1 MLNEELKITDIA
13 SVDNKVPLEKVFQ
26 QINLPSL
33 GRNIFPVVDMA
44 GPKAG
49 VFNLKTDGTDL
60 KLVRKDL
67 EVFDSEPIQTKITQ
81 EAIQDIENMYGG
93 PGTATQYIAKMLKGL
108 ANDQENTK
116 VLAFLKENCAVTDDL
131 ALQAAESPET
141 NMFFLID
148 KIARCT
154 LKINEKFTRSFTTW
168 AVLPQRALG
177 CIMAIFAYQRGMGT
191 EQLSKLFVT
200 DTGSTTF
207 YMNPDSDD
215 TNVYVGIKSVE
226 DPSRS
231 SAFFGS
237 YRSELKWTLD
247 NNSGEKCFWIY
258 NRFGICTSPLHTE
271 TDPMLLKF
279 KVTFA

>member
-1 MLNEELKITDIA
+1 MLNEEIQLTDIA
-13 SVDNKVPLEKVFQ
+13 SVDNKIPLEKTFQ

-33 GRNIFPVVDMA
+33 GRYIFPVVNMA

-49 VFNLKTDGTDL
+49 VFNLKTDDTAL
-60 KLVRKDL
+60 KLVRRDL
-67 EVFDSEPIQTKITQ
+67 EVYASEPIQTEITQ
-81 EAIQDIENMYGG
+81 EAIQDMESMYGNTG
-93 PGTATQYIAKMLKGL
+93 AATQYIAKMFKGL
-108 ANDQENTK
+108 ANDQENKKT
-116 VLAFLKENCAVTDDL
+116 LEFLKANCKATDDL
-131 ALQAAESPET
+131 SLKNAESPET

-148 KIARCT
+148 KIAKCT
-154 LKINEKFTRSFTTW
+154 LKINEKYARSFTTW

-191 EQLSKLFVT
+191 EQLSKLYVT
-200 DTGSTTF
+200 DTGSTKF

-215 TNVYVGIKSVE
+215 ENVYVGIKSEE

-237 YRSELKWTLD
+237 YKSELKWAL
-247 NNSGEKCFWIY
+247 NNDTGSKVFWIY
-258 NRFGICTSPLHTE
+258 NRFGICASPLHTDTE
-271 TDPMLLKF
+271 PMMMKF